1 MSKSIRLNEIYNSTT
16 VIERIATDRLI
27 LPDKALR
34 LFPKHVVRLAARLV
48 EQFGFV
54 DPLLVDQNNKV
65 VCGIL
70 YLLAAQLLGLT
81 EVPVVRVTHL
91 SDEQIRIYRIAEQ
104 RLTELTPWDKVALA
118 EEFKFLSALELDF
131 DLDIT
136 GFSTTE
142 IDLHIA
148 SLDGEKTPNEDNI
161 LVVLQHSPVT
171 TPLDVWKLDHHRL
184 ICGSALDVSV
194 WAILMENHRA
204 SLVFTDPPY
213 NVKIKGHVSGKGQVV
228 HREFAM
234 ASGGMTTESYRE
246 FLRSFLQNAHDH
258 SSEGALQYICIDWR
272 HIDDVLAIGRSIY
285 EALINVCCWVKPN
298 AGMGSFYRSRHELIP
313 IFRRGKKSHRNNV
326 ELGRHGRNRSNVWEY
341 AGATT
346 FSGRTSDEG
355 NTLAMHPTAKP
366 VSMIA
371 DAIMDSTAR
380 NEIVVDPF
388 LGSGATLMAAERIG
402 RRLYGIEL
410 DPLYVDVAIRRWQKQ
425 TGQDA
430 IHVATG
436 KTFNELKSEGGQA
449 NV

>member
-1 MSKSIRLNEIYNSTT
+1 MSKSIRPNEIYNATT
-16 VIERIATDRLI
+16 VERIQLNQLL

-34 LFPKHVVRLAARLV
+34 LFTKHLVRLAARQV
-48 EQFGFV
+48 EQFGLLV
-54 DPLLVDQNNKV
+54 PLLVDQNGKII
-65 VCGIL
+65 GGLL
-70 YLLAAQLLGLT
+70 YFLAAQRLGLT
-81 EVPVVRVTHL
+81 EVPVVRITHL
-91 SDEQIRIYRIAEQ
+91 SNEQIRTYRIAEQ
-104 RLTELTPWDKVALA
+104 RLQELPRWDQNALA
-118 EEFKFLSALELDF
+118 EEFKFLSALDLDF

-148 SLDGEKTPNEDNI
+148 SLEDDKAPKEDNS
-161 LVVLQHSPVT
+161 LALFQHPAVT
-171 TPLDVWKLDHHRL
+171 EPGDLWKLHRHRV
-184 ICGSALDVSV
+184 ICGSALDR
-194 WAILMENHRA
+194 AIWGGLMAGELA

-213 NVKIKGHVSGKGQVV
+213 NVKIHGNVSGNGRVV

-234 ASGGMTTESYRE
+234 ASGEMTTDDYRE
-246 FLRSFLQNAHDH
+246 FLRSTFKNAYDYSGDGSLHH
-258 SSEGALQYICIDWR
+258 ICIDWR
-272 HIDDVLAIGRSIY
+272 HIEDVLAVGRSLY
-285 EALINVCCWVKPN
+285 EDLINVCCWVKSN

-313 IFRRGKKSHRNNV
+313 VFRRGKKPHRNNI

-346 FSGRTSDEG
+346 FAGRTTDEG

-366 VSMIA
+366 VNMVA

-380 NEIVVDPF
+380 NEIVSDPF
-388 LGSGATLMAAERIG
+388 LGSGATLLAAERIG

-425 TGQDA
+425 TGRNA
-430 IHVATG
+430 IHSATG
-436 KTFNELKSEGGQA
+436 KTFNELEAEGVRV